1 MIELAFICVFLGLL
15 MLFARKKSFKKGMS
29 LFLAIGIIGIILAG
43 CGASSDELTK
53 EDTPATTQE
62 DKTPKLILNSESTFE
77 SDENGTVTISG
88 KTLPDAALT
97 LVASSQPDQTDQTD
111 QTATSDSN
119 GNFSFEITEVP
130 NDGSAVLTTTWKGQN
145 KSKDVTYQANPTY
158 KAKVAKI
165 EQEKQVAEAKRVEA
179 EKLEQA
185 RIAEAQRVE
194 AARIAEENKKAEEK
208 RVADQEAA
216 AEKARIAAAAQKE
229 REAAEQREAAQ
240 RKQAEEQQPADN
252 QGEMVYVTATGKRYH
267 FDQNCHGLN
276 NSNGETQVTLSDAQ
290 SRGLTKCKFE

>member
-15 MLFARKKSFKKGMS
+15 MLFARKKSFKKGIS
-29 LFLAIGIIGIILAG
+29 LFLAIGIVGIILAG

-53 EDTPATTQE
+53 EDKTVTTQK

-77 SDENGTVTISG
+77 SDENGTVIISG
-88 KTLPDAALT
+88 KTTPDAELT
-97 LVASSQPDQTDQTD
+97 LVASGQPD

-130 NDGSAVLTTTWKGQN
+130 NDGSAVLTTTWNGQN
-145 KSKDVTYQANPTY
+145 KSKDITYQANPTY
-158 KAKVAKI
+158 KTKLAKVA
-165 EQEKQVAEAKRVEA
+165 QEKQVAEAKRVEA

-194 AARIAEENKKAEEK
+194 AARIAEEK

-216 AEKARIAAAAQKE
+216 AEKARIAAAKQKE

-252 QGEMVYVTATGKRYH
+252 QGEMVYITATGKRYH
-267 FDQNCHGLN
+267 FNQNCRGLN

>member
-62 DKTPKLILNSESTFE
+62 VKTPKLILNSESTFE

-97 LVASSQPDQTDQTD
+97 LVASGQPD

-145 KSKDVTYQANPTY
+145 KSKDITYQANPTY
-158 KAKVAKI
+158 KTKLAKVA
-165 EQEKQVAEAKRVEA
+165 QEKQVAEAKRIEA

-194 AARIAEENKKAEEK
+194 AARIAEENRKAEEK

-216 AEKARIAAAAQKE
+216 AEKARIAAAKQKE

-252 QGEMVYVTATGKRYH
+252 QGEMVYITATGKRYH
-267 FDQNCHGLN
+267 FNQNCRGLN

>member
-1 MIELAFICVFLGLL
+1 MIELALICVFIGLL
-15 MLFARKKSFKKGMS
+15 AFFVKKKSFKKGMS
-29 LFLAIGIIGIILAG
+29 LFLAISLVGIILAG
-43 CGASSDELTK
+43 CGAASDELTK
-53 EDTPATTQE
+53 EDEPTTVQKE
-62 DKTPKLILNSESTFE
+62 KTPKLVLKSESVFK
-77 SDENGTVTISG
+77 SDENGTVTITG
-88 KTLPDAALT
+88 KTTPNAELT
-97 LVASSQPDQTDQTD
+97 LVASGQSD
-111 QTATSDSN
+111 QTATSDSD
-119 GNFSFEITEVP
+119 GNFSFEMTEVH
-130 NDGSAVLTTTWKGQN
+130 NDGTAVLTTTWKGQN

-179 EKLEQA
+179 EKQEQA

-194 AARIAEENKKAEEK
+194 AARIAEEK

-216 AEKARIAAAAQKE
+216 TEKARIAAAKQKE

-252 QGEMVYVTATGKRYH
+252 QGEMVYITATGKRYH
-267 FDQNCHGLN
+267 FDQNCRGLN